1 MSRDSK
7 DKVNGLILEID
18 GITGY
23 FPKPFIV
30 EAIKTYMG
38 KSDRKALINEI
49 VELSEENETLKD
61 NNEHLAVMLEEAK
74 ADVVPKSEVEILI
87 YKLECLLCHAT
98 GGRLSKHTY
107 DLRTM
112 ETVVTDCINETYNDG
127 YGEGYKD
134 CAREI
139 FEEIE
144 FEIHQL
150 DFDREE
156 TRAIAIEGI
165 IAQLKKKYTGAD
177 IDG

>member
-61 NNEHLAVMLEEAK
+61 NNEHLAVMLMEAK
-74 ADVVPKSEVEILI
+74 AEV
-87 YKLECLLCHAT
+87 
-98 GGRLSKHTY
+98 
-107 DLRTM
+107 
-112 ETVVTDCINETYNDG
+112 
-127 YGEGYKD
+127 
-134 CAREI
+134 AREI
-139 FEEIE
+139 IDNIASITANKLDEERYDTSYRIGYNQAMNTVL
-144 FEIHQL
+144 IGL
-150 DFDREE
+150 VK
-156 TRAIAIEGI
+156 
-165 IAQLKKKYTGAD
+165 LKHDLLRNKYTED
-177 IDG
+177 QSDG